1 MKRKKGLSKIKRE
14 QLLKFL
20 KQANRKIA
28 LESPQGPRGGRHETD
43 KKDIFRKSKN
53 TVKDWGEDV

>member
-1 MKRKKGLSKIKRE
+1 MKKKKGLSKIKRE

-20 KQANRKIA
+20 RKVNREIA
-28 LESPQGPRGGRHETD
+28 LETPHPRGGRHETD

-53 TVKDWGEDV
+53 TVKDWEE